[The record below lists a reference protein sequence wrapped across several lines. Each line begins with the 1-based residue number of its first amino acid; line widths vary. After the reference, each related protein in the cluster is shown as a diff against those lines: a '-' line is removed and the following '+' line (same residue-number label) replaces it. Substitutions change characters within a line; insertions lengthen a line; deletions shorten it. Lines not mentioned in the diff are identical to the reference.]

1 MSSATQ
7 PSTAETDPGQALL
20 VPRALV
26 VLTAAWIFLA
36 WVQLF
41 GLQPPVQPQSASYGP
56 AIRLLFT
63 TLGVGIAVGWPL
75 LRLSGPHSNAPLRQC
90 LLDALAIFVLVQVA
104 IWPLRL
110 VTNWTLERTIA
121 LDVGV
126 LAGLA
131 QTGAL
136 LSIFLGA
143 RSVRTRTMGMGALVA
158 IAAVAGAGELLAR
171 ELPVEP
177 AGPAGPLTAL
187 SAPSLLS
194 NLASPRALEPDAG
207 DRALVRAACL
217 AAALSLAL
225 ALLFAT
231 ARTLIRRL
239 QGRPRQPFDCE
250 GAIR

>member
-1 MSSATQ
+1 MA
-7 PSTAETDPGQALL
+7 PPGQALL

-63 TLGVGIAVGWPL
+63 TLGVGIVIGWPL
-75 LRLSGPHSNAPLRQC
+75 LRLSGPHSTAPLRQC

-121 LDVGV
+121 LDLGI
-126 LAGLA
+126 LAGLV

-143 RSVRTRTMGMGALVA
+143 RTAWMRTAGMGALLV
-158 IAAVAGAGELLAR
+158 IAAAAGAGELLAP

-177 AGPAGPLTAL
+177 AGAAGPLTGL

-194 NLASPRALEPDAG
+194 NLSSPRALEPDAD
-207 DRALVRAACL
+207 DRALVRGACVVATASL
-217 AAALSLAL
+217 IAALLV
-225 ALLFAT
+225 AT
-231 ARTLIRRL
+231 ARTLSQRL
-239 QGRPRQPFDCE
+239 RGRTAAPFDCE